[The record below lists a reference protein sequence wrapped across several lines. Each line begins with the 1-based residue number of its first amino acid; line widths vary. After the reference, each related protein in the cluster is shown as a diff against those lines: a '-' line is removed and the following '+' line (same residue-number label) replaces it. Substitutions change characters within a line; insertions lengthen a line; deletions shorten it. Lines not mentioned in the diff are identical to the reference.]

1 MDSAPP
7 SPAPLATN
15 NQTLA
20 MLQDD
25 IKTEIRAKIA
35 TMSRE
40 AWLDSHKWAIPAQDI
55 ANNDPWKLAKDI
67 ELGRVP
73 PDFAGRLVQSA
84 LAARVITPAQAFR
97 FSEFIRDA
105 ARAAIAKATGGAA

>member
-1 MDSAPP
+1 MSGKQ
-7 SPAPLATN
+7 ATN

-25 IKTEIRAKIA
+25 VKTELRATIA

-84 LAARVITPAQAFR
+84 IAARVITPEQSFR

-105 ARAAIAKATGGAA
+105 AKSSQ